1 MTCRAG
7 DLVGIPF
14 PYSDLGTQK
23 RRPVLVVTDPDNRG
37 DFMGLQV
44 TSVLTEEM
52 AVVIDVESMATGQLP
67 KTSWIRCDKIF
78 TLSDSIIVKT
88 YGSVGQGVLRTVM
101 GKVCKHLG
109 CNDLGSESNRDE
121 VIVE

>member
-1 MTCRAG
+1 MTCKTG

-14 PYSDLGTQK
+14 PYSDLSTQK
-23 RRPVLVVTDPDNRG
+23 RRPVLVVTAPDSRG

-52 AVVIDVESMATGQLP
+52 AVAIDGESMATGRLP

-88 YGSVGQGVLRTVM
+88 YGSLVEDVLQKVM
-101 GKVCKHLG
+101 GKVCNHLG
-109 CNDLGSESNRDE
+109 CNESNKQNQFNQ
-121 VIVE
+121 